1 MKTVA
6 MKKQGLRFLSEGE
19 SIERLR
25 INRPDLY
32 KALKNPSPKVVLG
45 ANVVAFRSQK
55 GLSQK
60 ALSDK
65 SKVGFRTLQR
75 IEEAQPSSNPT
86 MDVVAHIADAL
97 EVGFPD
103 LFKPVDLTKT
113 INAQNGK
120 KTLAKEDRVENRGI
134 DPKKEKTAGIVL
146 MRVERSLGNH
156 AGTTLPTPASET
168 GKDVR
173 RTS

>member
-6 MKKQGLRFLSEGE
+6 MKKQGLRFLSEEE

-45 ANVVAFRSQK
+45 ANVVAFRGQK

-120 KTLAKEDRVENRGI
+120 RRW
-134 DPKKEKTAGIVL
+134 PKKTGL
-146 MRVERSLGNH
+146 RVVELIPRK
-156 AGTTLPTPASET
+156 
-168 GKDVR
+168 GKLR
-173 RTS
+173 GSC